1 MKRNFDIEK
10 VAAAIEADMGEA
22 LPDIRQALAE
32 AKRGPDAS
40 ARISTPEQTLLRRT
54 RAQLGLTQAQFARRI
69 ATPTATLR
77 DWEQGR
83 FTPPGGV
90 LCLLRLLCA
99 HPELAGELPAAA

>member
-1 MKRNFDIEK
+1 MSRNFDIEK

-22 LPDIRQALAE
+22 LPDLRQALAE
-32 AKRGPDAS
+32 VQRGPDVR
-40 ARISTPEQTLLRRT
+40 ARTSTPAQILLRRT

-83 FTPPGGV
+83 FVPPGGI
-90 LCLLRLLCA
+90 LCLLRLLCT
-99 HPELAGELPAAA
+99 HPELASELPAAA